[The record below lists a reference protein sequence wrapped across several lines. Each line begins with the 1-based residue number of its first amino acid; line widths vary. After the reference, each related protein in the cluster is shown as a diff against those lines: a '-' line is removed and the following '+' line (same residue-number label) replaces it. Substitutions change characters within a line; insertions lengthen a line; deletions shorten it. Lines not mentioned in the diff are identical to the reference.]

1 MQDKVNVTDYKS
13 LSFQWAAVG
22 VVLTLSHQ

>member
-13 LSFQWAAVG
+13 LSFRWAVIG
-22 VVLTLSHQ
+22 LVLTLPHP